1 MALVP
6 LKQTITVWRVAGE
19 DKYGEPIYYG
29 EPLTFKCRVEE
40 TINKVTNQVG
50 EEVIS
55 GMLIYLDKL
64 ADIRYDDD
72 IKYTN
77 ELGVILERK
86 PIKIEPIRMFSGK
99 AAMTLVYC

>member
-6 LKQTITVWRVAGE
+6 LKQVIHVIRQVDE
-19 DKYGEPIYYG
+19 DKYGEPIYAAPI
-29 EPLTFKCRVEE
+29 PLKCRAEE
-40 TINKVTNQVG
+40 TVNQVTNQLG

-55 GMLIYLDKL
+55 GLLVYLDKL
-64 ADIRYDDD
+64 ADIRYSDE
-72 IKYTN
+72 IEYTN
-77 ELGVILERK
+77 ELGLIVKRK